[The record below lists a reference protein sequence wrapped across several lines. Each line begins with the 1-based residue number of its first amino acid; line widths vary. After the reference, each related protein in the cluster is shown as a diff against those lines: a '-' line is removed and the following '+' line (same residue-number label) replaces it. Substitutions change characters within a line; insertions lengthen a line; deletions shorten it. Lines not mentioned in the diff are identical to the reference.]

1 MEDPR
6 YAPCKILL
14 GESIPILIW
23 LEDAVARYGV
33 PTVVFDLHLI
43 VPDIQHAADVLHQ
56 WGWRPELPGP
66 FSFLFPPC
74 PIQYSRLI
82 CPAPEDERNQG
93 DAFDSLEAETSEPLL
108 ERTATVLLS
117 ATEWKISTER
127 LHEVSNNHYF
137 PPLPVLANGL
147 VTNLLDAPDG
157 SGLASHL
164 STMLAYLYDYSSEVK
179 TEGFEHCLDLEN
191 RQFHL
196 DCISGQ
202 LMLWTLPFARHERQ
216 VRENI
221 RQGCH
226 ELQECSVAR
235 TQENRLLF
243 IDAFHEL
250 ADRLGRR
257 DHAHDVAK
265 AICNGTGI

>member
-14 GESIPILIW
+14 GESIPALIW
-23 LEDAVARYGV
+23 FEDTIARYGV

-43 VPDIQHAADVLHQ
+43 VPDIQHAADVLQQ
-56 WGWRPELPGP
+56 WGWRPKLPGP
-66 FSFLFPPC
+66 YSFLASPAPF
-74 PIQYSRLI
+74 QYRRLI

-93 DAFDSLEAETSEPLL
+93 DALDSLEAETSEPLL
-108 ERTATVLLS
+108 ERTSTVLLS

-127 LHEVSNNHYF
+127 LHEASNNRYL
-137 PPLPVLANGL
+137 PPLPVLANDL

-157 SGLASHL
+157 SALASHL
-164 STMLAYLYDYSSEVK
+164 SIMLAYLYRYSSEVK

-202 LMLWTLPFARHERQ
+202 LMLWTLPFARYERQ

-226 ELQECSVAR
+226 EFRKCSVAR
-235 TQENRLLF
+235 TKENRLLF
-243 IDAFHEL
+243 IDACNEL
-250 ADRLGRR
+250 ADRLRRR
-257 DHAHDVAK
+257 DYAHDVAEP
-265 AICNGTGI
+265 IMEEDD